1 MKDCEQ
7 LTFNKRE
14 ILFKQTSF
22 LESKETQNN
31 KISHINPEEVE
42 SKDYLSIDG

>member
-1 MKDCEQ
+1 MKDCDQ
-7 LTFNKRE
+7 LTFNKKE

-22 LESKETQNN
+22 AESKEIRKN

-42 SKDYLSIDG
+42 SKDNL